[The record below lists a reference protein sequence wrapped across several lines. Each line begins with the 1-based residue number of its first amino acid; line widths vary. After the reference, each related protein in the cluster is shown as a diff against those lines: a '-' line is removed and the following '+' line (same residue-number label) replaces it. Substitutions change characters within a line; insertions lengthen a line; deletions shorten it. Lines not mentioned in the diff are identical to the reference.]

1 MRWGLDTEQAAFWG
15 SRGGVCE
22 GGGEW
27 VRKEGSKGSSGGS
40 LGVQRAEQG
49 RMEGGEVRLGFVGH
63 ESGSYSGWRERPD
76 WCFSMPTGHHGEAG
90 WHMAGGGGRPLKGT
104 KVEMLGARK
113 GSPLECALKG
123 GAWEG
128 EKGTWDSPVLGRR
141 VRPGPL
147 VPTEPPA
154 SRSQ

>member
-1 MRWGLDTEQAAFWG
+1 M
-15 SRGGVCE
+15 
-22 GGGEW
+22 
-27 VRKEGSKGSSGGS
+27 RKEGSQGSSGGS
-40 LGVQRAEQG
+40 LGVQWAEQG